1 MLLDQKWDV
10 SETNHHIAFIK
21 DCNCIKGKLVTGKL
35 NKWYIHLYLQC
46 RLISQTIYLKK
57 VIFFAWGQRP
67 ADNVQPLTALQD
79 VNSQK
84 RCSRLLFAH
93 LQVQVFGWFVCF
105 LKVFFWKDYGFLS
118 PAIARSHDVKTSEN
132 IKLDNVTADN
142 ADAAVMSTRQRTTQ
156 AFIFYYLS
164 TQKVNAYLI
173 VTLDSANCFHAVK
186 SDIVTQTCLS
196 CCVRH

>member
-21 DCNCIKGKLVTGKL
+21 DCNCSMGKLVTGKL

-46 RLISQTIYLKK
+46 RLISQTMYLKK

-84 RCSRLLFAH
+84 RCSRLLRAH
-93 LQVQVFGWFVCF
+93 LQVQVFGWLVCF
-105 LKVFFWKDYGFLS
+105 LKVFFGKIMVSSL
-118 PAIARSHDVKTSEN
+118 PRSHARMMWRPQKTSN
-132 IKLDNVTADN
+132 LTMLPLMMQTQLWCRRGSDRHKLL
-142 ADAAVMSTRQRTTQ
+142 S
-156 AFIFYYLS
+156 FIIF
-164 TQKVNAYLI
+164 QHKKWKLI
-173 VTLDSANCFHAVK
+173 
-186 SDIVTQTCLS
+186 
-196 CCVRH
+196 